1 MICIF
6 ALTTSS
12 YRNPQGTIFAG
23 AACDLLLP
31 MLSSP
36 RFSALTF
43 PLSALFEPLHP
54 LIPIGNVERCYHGV

>member
-12 YRNPQGTIFAG
+12 YRNPQGTNFAG

-31 MLSSP
+31 MLTSLNQFSLAVKTQVNLVFARLTVALSNP
-36 RFSALTF
+36 RFS
-43 PLSALFEPLHP
+43 
-54 LIPIGNVERCYHGV
+54 

>member
-12 YRNPQGTIFAG
+12 YRNPQGTNFAG

-31 MLSSP
+31 MLTSLNQLLL
-36 RFSALTF
+36 AVKVQIT
-43 PLSALFEPLHP
+43 
-54 LIPIGNVERCYHGV
+54 